1 MKRNLHKVAIVV
13 VLIIVCGFL
22 ISQAKESLVNINTA
36 DETTLTT
43 LTYIGKSRAK
53 AIIAYRD
60 QHGPF
65 KSIEALKDVSGV
77 GDRVFESIKDK
88 ITVDDE

>member
-1 MKRNLHKVAIVV
+1 MKRNLHKVVIVV
-13 VLIIVCGFL
+13 IMIIACGFL
-22 ISQAKESLVNINTA
+22 IAQAKESLVNINTA
-36 DETTLTT
+36 DETALTT
-43 LTYIGKSRAK
+43 LIYIGKSRAK

-60 QHGPF
+60 QNGPF

-88 ITVDDE
+88 ITVDDK

>member
-13 VLIIVCGFL
+13 ITIIVCGFL
-22 ISQAKESLVNINTA
+22 IGQATESLVNINTA

-88 ITVDDE
+88 ITVDDK